1 MRNLIT
7 YEEISQLAR
16 PCTTDR
22 DMAEAMIAEAQRVEV
37 KPRLGDALYL
47 RVIQESAS
55 NSSGEA
61 ETETETIYYGG
72 TAFDDITTIISCEAD
87 ADLIITGDAAQTGGR
102 FGTLLYGGEW
112 KTSRGESKL
121 LTGLA
126 TALAYYTLA
135 RIVRDGNIQA
145 TTYGAAVKDDQHSA
159 DPERVER
166 QRQYRELFQQADS
179 YMAEALH
186 YIKSNCA
193 KFPEYTEGGKMRS
206 NRTTIR
212 IIGK

>member
-7 YEEISQLAR
+7 YEDISRLAR

-47 RVIQESAS
+47 RVLDLENIEMIIDCGNAS
-55 NSSGEA
+55 SFHDLVLGIIPEARTTVSDLNPYAFLLEGGLWVDKSG
-61 ETETETIYYGG
+61 TE
-72 TAFDDITTIISCEAD
+72 
-87 ADLIITGDAAQTGGR
+87 R
-102 FGTLLYGGEW
+102 M
-112 KTSRGESKL
+112 
-121 LTGLA
+121 LTGIK

-145 TTYGAAVKDDQHSA
+145 SAYGSVVKDDQYSSETETA
-159 DPERVER
+159 ER
-166 QRQYRELFQQADS
+166 QRQYRELFSQADG
-179 YMAEALH
+179 YMAEVVNYLA
-186 YIKSNCA
+186 SNCHS
-193 KFPEYTEGGKMRS
+193 FPEYKVAGRMRS